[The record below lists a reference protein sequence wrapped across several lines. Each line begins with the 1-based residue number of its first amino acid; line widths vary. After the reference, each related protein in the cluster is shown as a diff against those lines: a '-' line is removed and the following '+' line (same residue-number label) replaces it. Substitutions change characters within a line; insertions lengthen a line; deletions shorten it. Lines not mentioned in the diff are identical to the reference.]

1 MADKDKV
8 KKTKRQR
15 TGAIK
20 FVQHIL
26 ITAAALLVLLF
37 LAGSIVIIND
47 YNGSEIYQLSAS
59 DQTRPFE
66 DSVFF
71 NTVLGRETE
80 DVLRYVT
87 IRTQLETKGVYDPE
101 KIINVNEY
109 NTRYYE
115 FNESDPDSPKYY
127 LGDLLKWSKYGFET
141 KSANLTE
148 MSVSGNYFSEADPGG
163 EDGYYVDTVVNRY
176 NTVDGHPL
184 EYYAEYVDDYYML
197 SENLMTC
204 AEDLYSNYN
213 EYLKFNE
220 YFDEL
225 NTNIRYCV
233 IMGSGRDQI
242 VYSNL
247 DLKTNDISGINDVFK
262 KYGRYISYDFDKMVY
277 ETNTA
282 ITESTFNSLMN
293 KYKYAY
299 PDDCRIYIAADMTM
313 PADDAIKSARSGFLS
328 TFVPMNMS
336 QVAGIVILCAMIYLI
351 LLVICTILEGREY
364 DEAGKKHIRL
374 TEFDHTPIELWFII
388 FAVFITLFIVVPGSL
403 ITSYSYNM
411 DLEYRVM
418 DYLKDIYIYIAFG
431 IVVFV
436 FDVIM
441 LWLYYSLVRRIKA
454 RHIWKQSFLYK
465 IVQGIRNLLYSIYDN
480 GNVLLRSVVPYAG
493 LMLINLMLAAIA
505 VSGTCEVLCVFAAI
519 VIDVLA
525 GIVIF
530 KQVKDRSD
538 IISVMKSI
546 IAGDISRGIDSSN
559 YHGDNK
565 EISEAVNSIGSTIR
579 SAVEQSMKDERMK
592 SDLVANVSH
601 DIRTPLTSIINY
613 VDLIKRENITD
624 PKISEYINVIDEKS
638 QRLKTM
644 TEDLIEASKV
654 SSGNVELELVKIN
667 LPEMVTQALA
677 EFDDKLAERGLSVV
691 TRTENL
697 QNGNLMADGR
707 SLYRVMENLLGNVC
721 KYAMTGTRVYVD
733 IYNTIRSDND
743 TDTRLRITNVSQTM
757 LPEDLNELTER
768 FIRGDESRT
777 SEGSGLGLSIAKSLT
792 ELMGGTF
799 TLYSEADLF
808 KAEIAFKS
816 A

>member
-1 MADKDKV
+1 MADKA
-8 KKTKRQR
+8 KKARRQR

-20 FVQHIL
+20 FMQHIL

-47 YNGSEIYQLSAS
+47 YNGNEIYQLSAS

-87 IRTQLETKGVYDPE
+87 IRTQLESKAKYDPD
-101 KIINVNEY
+101 KVININEY

-115 FNESDPDSPKYY
+115 INETDPDSPKYY

-141 KSANLTE
+141 KYANLTE
-148 MSVSGNYFSEADPGG
+148 MSVSGNYLQGADPGG
-163 EDGYYVDTVVNRY
+163 EDGYYEEVLVNRY
-176 NTVDGHPL
+176 NTTDGHPL
-184 EYYAEYVDDYYML
+184 EYYAEYTDDYVIL
-197 SENLMTC
+197 KENLMTC
-204 AEDLYSNYN
+204 AGDLYSNYN

-233 IMGSGRDQI
+233 IMGSGRDQVI
-242 VYSNL
+242 YSNL
-247 DLKTNDISGINDVFK
+247 DLKTGDIAGIKDTFT
-262 KYGRYISYDFDKMVY
+262 KYGKYIYYDFDRMMY

-299 PDDCRIYIAADMTM
+299 PDDCSIYIAADMTM
-313 PADDAIKSARSGFLS
+313 PADDALRSAHKGFVS
-328 TFVPMNMS
+328 TFVPIS
-336 QVAGIVILCAMIYLI
+336 FTQVAGLVSLCMLIYLI
-351 LLVICTILEGREY
+351 LLVICTIREGVEY
-364 DEAGKKHIRL
+364 DEAGVKHIRL
-374 TEFDHTPIELWFII
+374 TEFDHIPIEVWFII
-388 FAVFITLFIVVPGSL
+388 FCVTITLFIAVPGSL
-403 ITSYSYNM
+403 IGELRYNA
-411 DLEYRVM
+411 DIKYQVM
-418 DYLKDIYIYIAFG
+418 DYLKDIYVYIIFG
-431 IVVFV
+431 IVIFV

-454 RHIWKQSFLYK
+454 RHIWKQSLLYK
-465 IVQGIRNLLYSIYDN
+465 IIQAVKKGIYGIYDN
-480 GNVLLRSVVPYAG
+480 GNVLLRSVVPYVG
-493 LMLINLMLAAIA
+493 LLLINLMLAVIA
-505 VSGTCEVLCVFAAI
+505 VSGRLEGLCVLSAI
-519 VIDVLA
+519 LIDTLA

-546 IAGDISRGIDSSN
+546 IAGDMSRGVDSSK
-559 YHGDNK
+559 YHGDNR
-565 EISEAVNSIGSTIR
+565 ELSDSVNSIGSTIR

-613 VDLIKRENITD
+613 VDLIKRENIED
-624 PKISEYINVIDEKS
+624 EKIKEYIGVIDEKS
-638 QRLKTM
+638 QRLKTL

-667 LPEMVTQALA
+667 LPEMMTQALA

-697 QNGNLMADGR
+697 ENGNLMADGK

-733 IYNTIRSDND
+733 IYNTLRNDNSM
-743 TDTRLRITNVSQTM
+743 DTRLRITNVSQTM
-757 LPEDLNELTER
+757 LPEDLSELTER

-799 TLYSEADLF
+799 TIYSEADLF